1 MPYYDEDL
9 SQTGTV
15 ARGMQITYSTDK
27 SVERDGVRYYLTY
40 FTTLD
45 CGYVSEENLTQD
57 PNAVIAE
64 KVVYVRT
71 PQNLRLAK
79 DSIELGALVEKGTQ
93 LQVLGYEGTTNGVVD
108 LYEVSY
114 QGETGYIS
122 GQYVATTEEEANE
135 VYDRFGV
142 YAIHAGRGD
151 RLGGG
156 DAESLDYFPREKA
169 DFADNKMPTPCYAI
183 YLTCDPAVLADID
196 KYIEYA
202 KTTKINAFV
211 VNIMDG
217 TSIGY
222 NSPVYEEYSPHGV
235 PVREQHGRGIPAG
248 HPEDQGRGLLRHRAA
263 DGVQR
268 FVLLPGSSGIR
279 HRGPIRRAADGSK
292 CELLA
297 ERVLPLRVGV

>member
-1 MPYYDEDL
+1 MPAAARRKQRAQRLKLLGQFVREHSWGVMITVLIVIALVLFVCVIAGASPKQADEPQTAQDAAPRYESGFICAITTQVPYYDEDL

-114 QGETGYIS
+114 QGETGIS
-122 GQYVATTEEEANE
+122 AASTSPRRRRKPTRSMTASASMPSTPGAATGSAAATRR
-135 VYDRFGV
+135 VWT
-142 YAIHAGRGD
+142 ISRGK
-151 RLGGG
+151 RPIL
-156 DAESLDYFPREKA
+156 
-169 DFADNKMPTPCYAI
+169 PTTRCR
-183 YLTCDPAVLADID
+183 TPA
-196 KYIEYA
+196 
-202 KTTKINAFV
+202 TP
-211 VNIMDG
+211 
-217 TSIGY
+217 SI
-222 NSPVYEEYSPHGV
+222 
-235 PVREQHGRGIPAG
+235 
-248 HPEDQGRGLLRHRAA
+248 
-263 DGVQR
+263 
-268 FVLLPGSSGIR
+268 
-279 HRGPIRRAADGSK
+279 
-292 CELLA
+292 
-297 ERVLPLRVGV
+297 